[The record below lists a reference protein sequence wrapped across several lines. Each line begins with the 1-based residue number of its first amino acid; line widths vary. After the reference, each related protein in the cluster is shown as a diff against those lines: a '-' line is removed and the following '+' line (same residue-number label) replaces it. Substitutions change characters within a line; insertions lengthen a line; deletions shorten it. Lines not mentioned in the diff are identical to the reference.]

1 MWTLRFGLG
10 TFVTLGWETRIRV
23 GIFRNIWYWKLYFD
37 DFIWFDANG
46 LLKTSRL
53 ISLSFSLLGDFSGPS
68 IRNTTS
74 GLNRC
79 YGWSWVMAKVIVKET
94 LEHLTRKLSC
104 EKLPIK
110 QWNGCSGFVMSVFR
124 QCNLWPHR
132 MKRFWQRI
140 IDKEFLMRKFIF
152 DARVRASAS
161 VCEAKLMFQYTEIII
176 S

>member
-1 MWTLRFGLG
+1 VNLTVWIGNLCNSRLRDY
-10 TFVTLGWETRIRV
+10 RIRV
-23 GIFRNIWYWKLYFD
+23 GIFRNIWHWKLYFD
-37 DFIWFDANG
+37 DFILFDANG

-110 QWNGCSGFVMSVFR
+110 Q
-124 QCNLWPHR
+124 
-132 MKRFWQRI
+132 
-140 IDKEFLMRKFIF
+140 
-152 DARVRASAS
+152 
-161 VCEAKLMFQYTEIII
+161 
-176 S
+176 